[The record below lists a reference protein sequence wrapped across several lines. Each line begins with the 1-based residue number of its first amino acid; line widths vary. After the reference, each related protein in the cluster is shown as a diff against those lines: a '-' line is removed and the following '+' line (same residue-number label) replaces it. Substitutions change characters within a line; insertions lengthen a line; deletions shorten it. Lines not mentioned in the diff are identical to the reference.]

1 VQQFF
6 FTIVLVMTYAAAIG
20 SLIATANPSATLLTF
35 PALDAGFIGIMA
47 VSQTAYIAYKALP
60 QDKTDH
66 R

>member
-1 VQQFF
+1 
-6 FTIVLVMTYAAAIG
+6 MTYAAAIG